1 MFSLVFFQQLSR
13 RLFLLAALLSLSGFY
28 LAYLYADA
36 HTLGAQVA
44 GHLLLLL
51 GPSLLKFGYVIQLA
65 SEEAAKPARSEAAGS
80 ARTIRT
86 H

>member
-1 MFSLVFFQQLSR
+1 MLSLVFFQQLSR

-28 LAYLYADA
+28 LAYLHADA
-36 HTLGAQVA
+36 HILGAQVA

-65 SEEAAKPARSEAAGS
+65 SEEAAKTARSEAAGS